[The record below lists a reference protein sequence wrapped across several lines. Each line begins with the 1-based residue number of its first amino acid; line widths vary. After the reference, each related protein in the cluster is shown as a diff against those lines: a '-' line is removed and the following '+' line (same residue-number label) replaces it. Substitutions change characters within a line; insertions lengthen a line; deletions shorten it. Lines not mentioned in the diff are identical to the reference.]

1 MLIRWWRC
9 FWASCSCFPL
19 SFSPSLLDYRLIL
32 FEDDAVFFPSSWCPW
47 PKSRTRLLN
56 CTLISR
62 HAVFQLND
70 DQLPSGLISRSSL
83 SVQKKIKSRELLW
96 KTISM
101 YMNTKQR
108 RGRRRGRKHKE
119 RKCRHEGDERE
130 TEEDGGEQNREE
142 EHSLNIFH
150 GHTVNHYFGFDYQV
164 GRARLILADNNSFL
178 KSNWIKRWADNPF
191 FKADRIKT
199 AGGWFKSCRWLTVS
213 RDGEDDTQEGNVLLC
228 VSKSRLHW
236 GMCVCLGYI

>member
-1 MLIRWWRC
+1 MMT
-9 FWASCSCFPL
+9 SFP
-19 SFSPSLLDYRLIL
+19 PD
-32 FEDDAVFFPSSWCPW
+32 SS
-47 PKSRTRLLN
+47 
-56 CTLISR
+56 
-62 HAVFQLND
+62 AEAAFQC
-70 DQLPSGLISRSSL
+70 
-83 SVQKKIKSRELLW
+83 KKIKSRELLW
-96 KTISM
+96 KTIGM

-119 RKCRHEGDERE
+119 RKCRHKGDERE

-178 KSNWIKRWADNPF
+178 KSDWIKRWADNPF

-213 RDGEDDTQEGNVLLC
+213 RDVEDDTQEGNVLLG

-236 GMCVCLGYI
+236 GVCVCVFRIYINIYTTVVLWINASAFNTTLSSALFC